1 MKPILSSL
9 DEDLK
14 REAHETDETDTS
26 TKIPDFEQLVSYLGQ
41 FGAYQKWLYFFLWI
55 PAGNQIMMR
64 HKKIIINRKS

>member
-41 FGAYQKWLYFFLWI
+41 FGAYQKWLYFLSI
-55 PAGNQIMMR
+55 CILGCLYILL
-64 HKKIIINRKS
+64 